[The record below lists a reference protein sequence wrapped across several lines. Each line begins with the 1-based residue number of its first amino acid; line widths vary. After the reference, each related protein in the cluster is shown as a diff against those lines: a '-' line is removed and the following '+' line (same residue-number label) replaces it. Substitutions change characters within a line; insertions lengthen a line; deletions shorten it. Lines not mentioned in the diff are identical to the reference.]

1 MTTRDLRFASEYDAA
16 LRAGMPKAAVLSIL
30 LGLLFFA
37 SMIAWAWWAELEEV
51 TRGEGR
57 VIPSSK
63 VQMVQ
68 SLEGGLIKE
77 LLVRAGDTVSKG
89 DVLARIDDT
98 GFSSNLGEV
107 RAKQL
112 ALQATVVRLRHEAS
126 GDLDRNPVFPD
137 EVTTAAPA
145 LAVNEVE
152 LFLTRRKSLD
162 TIVSMM
168 RERVQQRE
176 RELGELAASLARLSE
191 GLRLANEEMALK
203 KPLAA
208 KGIVPKTDM
217 IKLQRDIAD
226 FEGQIAVLHETKPR
240 IEATIREAQEDVNVQ
255 RDKFRQEARTL
266 LSQLEAELSVLTETM
281 RGATD
286 RVVRADIRSP
296 VDGIVN
302 KINAN
307 TVGGVVQA
315 GQTIMEIVPIEESL
329 LVEAKVRPA
338 DIAFIHPGQ
347 PAVVK
352 LTAYDFSVYG
362 GLEGEVDLI
371 SADSVYDEAARESF
385 YLVTVKTLRTQLTRG
400 DASLPIIPGMVAT
413 IDILTGKK
421 TVLDYLLKPI
431 NKARAEALRER

>member
-1 MTTRDLRFASEYDAA
+1 MSSRDLQFASEYDAA
-16 LRAGMPKAAVLSIL
+16 LRTGVPRMAAAAVIL
-30 LGLLFFA
+30 CLVFFA
-37 SMIAWAWWAELEEV
+37 SMIGWAWWAELEEV

-77 LLVRAGDTVSKG
+77 LLVRAGDKVSKG

-107 RAKQL
+107 RARQL
-112 ALQATVVRLRHEAS
+112 GLQATVSRLGHEAS
-126 GDLDRNPVFPD
+126 GDLDRGPVFP
-137 EVTTAAPA
+137 EEISKLAPA
-145 LAVNEVE
+145 LAANEIE
-152 LFLTRRKSLD
+152 LFATRRRSLE
-162 TIVSMM
+162 TIEGMM
-168 RERVQQRE
+168 RERVLQRE
-176 RELGELAASLARLSE
+176 REAGELAASLERLTV
-191 GLRLANEEMALK
+191 GLRLANEEMAMK

-208 KGIVPKTDM
+208 RGIVPKTDM
-217 IKLQRDIAD
+217 IKLRRDIAD
-226 FEGQIAVLHETKPR
+226 FEGQIAVLEETKPR
-240 IEATIREAQEDVNVQ
+240 IEASIREAEADVMVQ
-255 RDKFRQEARTL
+255 RDKFRQEARTQ
-266 LSQLEAELSVLTETM
+266 LSQAEAELSVLSETM

-315 GQTIMEIVPIEESL
+315 GQTIMEIVPIEDSL

-352 LTAYDFSVYG
+352 LTAYDFSIYG
-362 GLEGEVDLI
+362 GLDGTVNLI
-371 SADSVYDEAARESF
+371 SADSVYDEAARESY
-385 YLVTVKTLRTQLTRG
+385 YLVTVKTDRTELAKGQEK
-400 DASLPIIPGMVAT
+400 LPIIPGMVAS
-413 IDILTGKK
+413 IDILTGRK
-421 TVLDYLLKPI
+421 TVLDYLMKPI
-431 NKARAEALRER
+431 NKARAQALRER